1 MNGKKM
7 TLGSDIRKSKYG
19 ISRMGLNEVRVFVTP
34 TEHEKRLVRRAA
46 HNQNERTD
54 RRYKTRLCVDNEHGD
69 TIHVTRVR

>member
-7 TLGSDIRKSKYG
+7 KSDSNTKSSKYG
-19 ISRMGLNEVRVFVTP
+19 ISRMALNEIRVFATP

-54 RRYKTRLCVDNEHGD
+54 RRYKTRLCVDNENGD